1 MTTNSAER
9 CGSCGEEVTPGAS
22 FCRACGAKQERTVCG
37 SCQEPV
43 VPGAAFC
50 RACGTPVAGAEAADP
65 SDART
70 LVQPVQP
77 TPPPPPPFQEPQ
89 RRGSWRTPLLIALAI
104 VLLGAGA
111 AAAIIFGT
119 DESVEPA
126 TVAAETSDTSGEDI
140 DEGEETAEE
149 EDVEA
154 EESDPY
160 PPVSRAEMEEEIES
174 LLLTYH
180 EDLVVRDFRSAW
192 ALLSSRKRQQNLAEY
207 GYEEWREAQESLSD
221 GLTPYGLSV
230 QIDGLEGEGVARVM
244 VTGMGWSD
252 PGSPCDEWS
261 GLTWVRYER
270 GEWAYDPG
278 YSTTLARRRDW
289 EPRAKMLLGKNC

>member
-1 MTTNSAER
+1 M
-9 CGSCGEEVTPGAS
+9 
-22 FCRACGAKQERTVCG
+22 VCG
-37 SCQEPV
+37 SCQEPL

-50 RACGTPVAGAEAADP
+50 RACGTPVASAQAADP

-77 TPPPPPPFQEPQ
+77 PPPPPPSQEPQ

-111 AAAIIFGT
+111 AAAIVLGS
-119 DESVEPA
+119 DESAEPA
-126 TVAAETSDTSGEDI
+126 TVVAETSDASV
-140 DEGEETAEE
+140 EETGESEETVE
-149 EDVEA
+149 EDP
-154 EESDPY
+154 EEPEPY
-160 PPVSRAEMEEEIES
+160 PPVSRTEMEGEIES
-174 LLLTYH
+174 LLLAYH

-207 GYEEWREAQESLSD
+207 GYEEWRKAQESLSD
-221 GLTPYGLSV
+221 GLTPYGLSAR
-230 QIDGLEGEGVARVM
+230 IYALEGEGVARVM

-278 YSTTLARRRDW
+278 YSTTPARRRDW
-289 EPRAKMLLGKNC
+289 ESRAAMLLGKNC